1 MYTERELRSRLLTL
15 GWLIVECVDDDI
27 DQSCGHQGVTSSC
40 SDETN
45 AELVADLRR
54 TLKRRRLGQGGRT
67 LVARSAYFNVV
78 DGLVAQFW

>member
-1 MYTERELRSRLLTL
+1 MTSKMYTERELRSRLRTL

-27 DQSCGHQGVTSSC
+27 YRSYGHQGVSSPR

-54 TLKRRRLGQGGRT
+54 M
-67 LVARSAYFNVV
+67 
-78 DGLVAQFW
+78 